1 MLVRD
6 PKQRYTIEQIR
17 NHDWLQMDPSVQVTL
32 NMNCDLNSETDSEP
46 EDLEEDERVY
56 NERALRLMENLG
68 IDIPKTKKVR
78 LVSLTFSSI
87 VYLAGYSSHCHNIY
101 YKQMRMSRDLEV
113 AGTILFDFQAVCN
126 SPLHL
131 LR

>member
-17 NHDWLQMDPSVQVTL
+17 NHEWLRMDPSVQVTL

-46 EDLEEDERVY
+46 EDLEDDERVY

-68 IDIPKTKKVR
+68 IDIPTTKMV
-78 LVSLTFSSI
+78 I
-87 VYLAGYSSHCHNIY
+87 IIY
-101 YKQMRMSRDLEV
+101 E
-113 AGTILFDFQAVCN
+113 T
-126 SPLHL
+126 
-131 LR
+131 

>member
-17 NHDWLQMDPSVQVTL
+17 NHEWLRMDPSVQVTL

-46 EDLEEDERVY
+46 EDLEDDERVY

-68 IDIPKTKKVR
+68 IDIPTTKKV
-78 LVSLTFSSI
+78 LL
-87 VYLAGYSSHCHNIY
+87 
-101 YKQMRMSRDLEV
+101 
-113 AGTILFDFQAVCN
+113 LFLCAIF
-126 SPLHL
+126 
-131 LR
+131 